1 MSKKMLT
8 HAGQAWESIKGEHR
22 YTFFVGKRIRRN
34 LWKEPSYEPI
44 KTCAYGSDQQI
55 HPF

>member
-1 MSKKMLT
+1 MLS

-34 LWKEPSYEPI
+34 SWKEPSYKPI